1 MTDRSG
7 LTLNRRNLSDERY
20 SVLGTIR
27 LISNRQP
34 PRAKVRR
41 DRVGVAMRVLW
52 RCARF
57 SLAITAVLTLAGCLP
72 STGTP
77 DRLYP
82 IASEMDTVR
91 NTQEQLVSQYDTFVF
106 SSPAQAKLARNEII
120 AERMFAID
128 VEYVQYENAL
138 TREGQEVSFATLA
151 TAGALGTAST
161 LFTPVVTKSVLSGL
175 STVTLGTKG
184 HYDSEILLAS
194 SIRTIQKQMRA
205 SRNLIAAGISAKLV
219 QSVAD
224 YPLAAA
230 LSDLEEYYDA
240 GTLTTGVIDTS
251 TTVGTLENNTKDIK
265 QAVTQAPASQRAA
278 ILNNAVIGDA
288 TTPMAQPSTLTVQ
301 NPNGVTPFERT
312 KITKV
317 MIQDM
322 EIVVCLK
329 PRTGTLTDALRTAV
343 LAHLG
348 KPKATAINAVDAQ
361 RMVDEFNANKNKQC
375 PP

>member
-1 MTDRSG
+1 
-7 LTLNRRNLSDERY
+7 
-20 SVLGTIR
+20 V
-27 LISNRQP
+27 
-34 PRAKVRR
+34 
-41 DRVGVAMRVLW
+41 
-52 RCARF
+52 
-57 SLAITAVLTLAGCLP
+57 AITAVLALAGCLP

-82 IASEMDTVR
+82 IASEMVTVR
-91 NTQEQLVSQYDTFVF
+91 NTQEQLVSQYNTFVF

-128 VEYVQYENAL
+128 VQYVRYENAL

-184 HYDSEILLAS
+184 YYDSEILLAS

-205 SRNLIAAGISAKLV
+205 SRNLIAAGISAKVV

-251 TTVGTLENNTKDIK
+251 TTVGTLENSSKDIK
-265 QAVTQAPASQRAA
+265 QAVTQAPPGQRAA
-278 ILNNAVIGDA
+278 ILSNAVISDA
-288 TTPMAQPSTLTVQ
+288 NTPMAQPSKVGIL
-301 NPNGVTPFERT
+301 NPNGLTNFERT
-312 KITKV
+312 GLTPA
-317 MIQDM
+317 MILAM
-322 EIVVCLK
+322 EPVVLC
-329 PRTGTLTDALRTAV
+329 PNQRTGTLTPEFRQAV
-343 LAHLG
+343 LDDLH
-348 KPKATAINAVDAQ
+348 KKATGIGDVDAQ
-361 RMVDEFNANKNKQC
+361 RIIAEAKAKKTKQGC
-375 PP
+375 SP